1 MVWPRV
7 PCMPNRLARESSPYL
22 RQHAQN
28 PVDWYPWGEDAF
40 AAARARDL
48 PIFLSI
54 GYSTCHWCHV
64 MERESFEDAAVA
76 AVLNETCVSIK
87 VDREERP
94 DVDRVY
100 MAFVQA
106 TTGQGGWPMSVWL
119 TPDLKP
125 FYGGTYFPPSGRWGR
140 PGFVDLLR
148 EIARVWREERP
159 KVLAASSVVVDR
171 LAAFQSNDADDAGR
185 LRRDPRPR
193 RPRRRRRSVRP
204 HLRRALRRVR
214 RRAEVPAA
222 LRAAPAAPRVEVA
235 RTGAAE
241 DLRDMVAATLAA
253 MAKGGMRDHIGGGFH
268 RYSVDERWR
277 VPHFEKMLYDQAQ
290 LVLALIEASQ
300 AAADPLLAAVADD
313 TLVYVDRDLS
323 DAGGGFYSAEDA
335 DSIPPESAPVE
346 SAEKPGAHASE
357 GAFYIW
363 PQREVEALLGEA
375 DARVVA
381 LRFGLEPGGNAP
393 FDPQQEFTGKNL
405 LYTATTFEDIAARV
419 GRPVDDVVDVVARA
433 RPVLLEARNRRPR
446 PSLDD
451 KVLTSW
457 NGLMIAAMAR
467 AGRILGAADPARGA
481 QWVDRAARAARFVR
495 SALWQPET
503 QTLHR
508 RWRAGDAG
516 IDGYCEDYAGIVWG
530 CLELLQATGDPAWL
544 AWAREVQAAQ
554 DRLFWDEAGAGW
566 FNTTGRDPSVLLRL
580 KEEYDGA
587 EPAAGSVAVR
597 NLIELVHLEPDEAA
611 SQRIAR
617 TLGRLGPRLDAGARA
632 VPFMAM
638 NLAAWHRGLTQIVV
652 VGPARSRRHA
662 RAPARDRGHVSAC
675 LAGAAG
681 RSGRRQRAGLARRG
695 PAVAR
700 SAHHRDATA
709 PPPPTSVARSPASS
723 RSRRPPRSPPFSG
736 SNRRCE

>member
-1 MVWPRV
+1 MKLLHSLAAAAVNGLAPR
-7 PCMPNRLARESSPYL
+7 PPGMSNRLARESSPYL

-28 PVDWYPWGEDAF
+28 PVDWFPWGEEAF

-64 MERESFEDAAVA
+64 MERESFEDPAVA

-125 FYGGTYFPPSGRWGR
+125 FHGGTYFPPSGRWGR

-159 KVLAASSVVVDR
+159 KVLAASTVVVDR
-171 LAAFQSNDADDAGR
+171 LAALQSTDADTGVDHGAIPGLDALVSAADEFAGTFDR
-185 LRRDPRPR
+185 PFGGFGGAPKFPRP
-193 RPRRRRRSVRP
+193 SE
-204 HLRRALRRVR
+204 LLLL
-214 RRAEVPAA
+214 
-222 LRAAPAAPRVEVA
+222 LRAWRL
-235 RTGAAE
+235 TGRDA
-241 DLRDMVAATLAA
+241 LRDMVVATLGA
-253 MAKGGMRDHIGGGFH
+253 MAKGGMRDHLGGGFH

-277 VPHFEKMLYDQAQ
+277 VPHFEKMLYDQGQ

-323 DAGGGFYSAEDA
+323 DPGGGFYSAEDA
-335 DSIPPESAPVE
+335 DSIPPESAGT
-346 SAEKPGAHASE
+346 PGAHASE

-363 PQREVEALLGEA
+363 PQHEVETLLGEA
-375 DARVVA
+375 DARIVA
-381 LRFGLEPGGNAP
+381 RRFGLEPGGNAP

-405 LYTATTFEDIAARV
+405 LYTAATFEDIAARV

-433 RPVLLEARNRRPR
+433 RPVLLDARNRRPR

-467 AGRILGAADPARGA
+467 AGRILGASDPARGA
-481 QWVDRAARAARFVR
+481 HWIDRAARAARFIR
-495 SALWQPET
+495 AALWQPDA

-508 RWRAGDAG
+508 RWRAGAAG
-516 IDGYCEDYAGIVWG
+516 IDGYCEDYAGVVWG

-544 AWAREVQAAQ
+544 AWARELQAAQ
-554 DRLFWDEAGAGW
+554 DRLFWDDAGGGW

-617 TLGRLGPRLDAGARA
+617 TLGRLGPRLEAGARA

-638 NLAAWHRGLTQIVV
+638 TLAGWHRGLTQIVI
-652 VGPARSRRHA
+652 VGPPDRDDT
-662 RAPARDRGHVSAC
+662 RALHRVIAGTYLPDSLVLPLDPAGSGGPGSLAAALPWLASLTVRD
-675 LAGAAG
+675 GAATAYVC
-681 RSGRRQRAGLARRG
+681 RAFTCEQPVTTPAALAAILR
-695 PAVAR
+695 
-700 SAHHRDATA
+700 
-709 PPPPTSVARSPASS
+709 
-723 RSRRPPRSPPFSG
+723 
-736 SNRRCE
+736 E

>member
-1 MVWPRV
+1 MS
-7 PCMPNRLARESSPYL
+7 NRLAAESSPYL

-40 AAARARDL
+40 AAARARDV

-64 MERESFEDAAVA
+64 MERESFERAEVA
-76 AVLNETCVSIK
+76 SVLNETCVSIK

-94 DVDRVY
+94 DIDRVY

-119 TPDLKP
+119 TPELKP
-125 FYGGTYFPPSGRWGR
+125 FHGGTYFPPTGRWGR

-148 EIARVWREERP
+148 EIGRVWREERP
-159 KVLAASSVVVDR
+159 KVVAASGVVVDR
-171 LAAFQSNDADDAGR
+171 LAAFQGSDDDAEAPGAIPGLDALAEAANQFAR
-185 LRRDPRPR
+185 TYDARFGGFGGAPKFPRP
-193 RPRRRRRSVRP
+193 SE
-204 HLRRALRRVR
+204 LLLL
-214 RRAEVPAA
+214 
-222 LRAAPAAPRVEVA
+222 LRAWTT
-235 RTGAAE
+235 TGRGAF
-241 DLRDMVAATLAA
+241 RDMVVATLGA
-253 MAKGGMRDHIGGGFH
+253 MVKGGLRDHIGGGFH

-323 DAGGGFYSAEDA
+323 DAAGGFYSAEDA
-335 DSIPPESAPVE
+335 DSIPPEAVGQ
-346 SAEKPGAHASE
+346 PGAHASE

-363 PQREVEALLGEA
+363 PAREIASLLGDA

-381 LRFGLEPGGNAP
+381 QRFGVEPDGNAP

-405 LYTATTFEDIAARV
+405 FYTAATFEDIAARV
-419 GRPVDDVVDVVARA
+419 GRPVDDVVGVVARA

-457 NGLMIAAMAR
+457 NGLMIAATAR
-467 AGRILGAADPARGA
+467 VGRVLGAADPARGA
-481 QWVDRAARAARFVR
+481 HWIDRAGRAARFLK
-495 SALWQPET
+495 SALWRPDT

-516 IDGYCEDYAGIVWG
+516 IEGYCEDYAGVVWG

-587 EPAAGSVAVR
+587 EPAASSMAVR
-597 NLIELVHLEPDEAA
+597 NLIELVHLESDEAA
-611 SQRIAR
+611 SQRIGR
-617 TLGRLGPRLDAGARA
+617 TLSRLGPRLEAGARA

-652 VGPARSRRHA
+652 VGPPDRDDT
-662 RAPARDRGHVSAC
+662 RALHRVIADTYLPAALVLPLDPSLGTGPGTLAAALPWLAPLTLRDGT
-675 LAGAAG
+675 
-681 RSGRRQRAGLARRG
+681 
-695 PAVAR
+695 
-700 SAHHRDATA
+700 ATA
-709 PPPPTSVARSPASS
+709 YVCRAFTCEQPVTTPTALATLLQ
-723 RSRRPPRSPPFSG
+723 
-736 SNRRCE
+736 E